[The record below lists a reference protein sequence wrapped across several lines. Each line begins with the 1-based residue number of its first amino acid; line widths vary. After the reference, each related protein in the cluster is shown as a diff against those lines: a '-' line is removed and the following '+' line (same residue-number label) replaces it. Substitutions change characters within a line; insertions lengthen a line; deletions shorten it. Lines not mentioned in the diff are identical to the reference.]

1 MPNHLQGS
9 TCLGYTYA
17 MRTPAILLGAF
28 VSALSLG
35 QKPITLTILHSNDLH
50 SHMEPTA
57 IKGKTY
63 GGYARQ
69 ATIIKQTRKKEKNVL
84 LLNAGDCF
92 QGTLYF
98 NMYDGLADLAFMN
111 AVGYDAQC
119 AGNHEFDKG
128 ADVLA
133 AYVKRAKFPVLSCN
147 LDTSNFPVLAPLIKP
162 SAVVTIDKQKIGI
175 VGVTT
180 SDLENLTTMGTSL
193 KASAHLPAVQ
203 RAVDDLTKQ
212 GVNKIIV
219 ISHIGYEEDQALA
232 RGLHDVDLIVGGH
245 SHTPLGTPA
254 LDGWRPSFG
263 AYPTYVKDSTG
274 TVVPVVQAW
283 EWGKVFGRFKAQ
295 FDAKGHLLKILN
307 PEPIVVDES
316 VPEDPDIASLID
328 AFRKPIEAM
337 GNTQIGTSTVALTDR
352 TKVGYLV
359 VDSYLDATSKLGAVA
374 ALVNPGGVRANLEAG
389 KLTFA
394 MLNSVCPFRNT
405 LTIAELTGAQLVDL
419 LNDSKGSLIPSKN
432 FRYSVAGGSVRD
444 LMIDG
449 ASVDPAATYKVTV
462 NNFMAGGGDSLTTLK
477 TVKKLD
483 TGLVDLDAF
492 VEFIKKSSPIG
503 EQNEI
508 RVAR

>member
-1 MPNHLQGS
+1 MTMRS
-9 TCLGYTYA
+9 T
-17 MRTPAILLGAF
+17 AILLGLFSVATAF
-28 VSALSLG
+28 G
-35 QKPITLTILHSNDLH
+35 QKPLTVTILHSNDLH

-69 ATIIKQTRKKEKNVL
+69 ATIIKRTRAKEKNVL

-111 AVGYDAQC
+111 AMNYDAQC

-133 AYVKRAKFPVLSCN
+133 QYVKRAKFPVLSCN
-147 LDTSNFPVLAPLIKP
+147 IDFSHFPVLAPLIKP
-162 SAVVTIDKQKIGI
+162 SAIVTVDKQKIGI

-180 SDLENLTTMGTSL
+180 SDLENLTTLGTEL

-212 GVNKIIV
+212 DVNKIIV

-232 RGLHDVDLIVGGH
+232 RGLHDVDLVVGGH
-245 SHTPLGTPA
+245 SHTPLGTPPI
-254 LDGWRPSFG
+254 DGWRPSLG
-263 AYPTYVKDSTG
+263 AYPTFVKDSTG

-283 EWGKVFGRFKAQ
+283 EWGKVFGRFKAE
-295 FDAKGHLLKILN
+295 FDARGRLLKVVN

-316 VPEDPDIASLID
+316 IPEDPEIASLID

-337 GNTQIGTSTVALTDR
+337 GNTQIGTSSVALTDR

-374 ALVNPGGVRANLEAG
+374 ALVNPGGVRANLESG

-405 LTIAELTGAQLVDL
+405 LTIADLTGAELVAL
-419 LNDSKGSLIPSKN
+419 LNDSKGTLIPSRN
-432 FRYSVAGGSVRD
+432 LRYSVAGGSARD
-444 LMIDG
+444 VMIDG
-449 ASVDPAATYKVTV
+449 VAVDPAKVYKVTV

-477 TVKKLD
+477 SAKKLD
-483 TGLVDLDAF
+483 TGLIDLDAF
-492 VEFIKKSSPIG
+492 VEFIKANSPIP

-508 RVAR
+508 RIGR